1 MLRIEAKAFRIYGEF
16 FRVDGEM
23 YQLPITFNNPA
34 CKIGHLMT
42 TLNYKNWN
50 FSNSNFLPQM
60 DDPNYEMAVVYNVA
74 VYTRT

>member
-1 MLRIEAKAFRIYGEF
+1 
-16 FRVDGEM
+16 M

-74 VYTRT
+74 VYTRM